1 MKKIKEPV
9 HSVSECVCVYGPGY
23 RHDSQCSCRSVLSRK
38 SAEKTLG
45 GVCGASG
52 ARLVPPSPSPAPPCP
67 PPLPMLPF
75 PTLPL
80 PTMEISSQS
89 MLSRAESPKSSP
101 VEWGEKPRSDVSMG
115 EGGCSR
121 MLAVLS
127 IWLWRS
133 SISVRP
139 PSGSTPRSG
148 APVVLSR
155 KSSRRPL
162 PVQGSPMEG

>member
-1 MKKIKEPV
+1 MHEIKTEPV
-9 HSVSECVCVYGPGY
+9 HSVSQRMSILVPGY

-38 SAEKTLG
+38 SVEKTLG
-45 GVCGASG
+45 GVCGPSG
-52 ARLVPPSPSPAPPCP
+52 ARLVPPSPAPPPPP
-67 PPLPMLPF
+67 PPLPPPLLP
-75 PTLPL
+75 LVL

-89 MLSRAESPKSSP
+89 MLSKVGSPKSSP
-101 VEWGEKPRSDVSMG
+101 AEWGEKPRSDVSMG
-115 EGGCSR
+115 EGGWSR
-121 MLAVLS
+121 MLGVLS

-139 PSGSTPRSG
+139 PSGSTPSSG

-162 PVQGSPMEG
+162 PVQGSPTEG